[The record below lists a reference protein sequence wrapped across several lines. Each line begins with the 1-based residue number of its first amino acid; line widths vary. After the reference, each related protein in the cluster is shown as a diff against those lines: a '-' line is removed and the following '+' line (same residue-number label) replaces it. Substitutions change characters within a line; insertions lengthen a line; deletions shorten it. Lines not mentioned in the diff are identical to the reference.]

1 MAWTLLI
8 IPQGCIPYHD
18 IPSMPTPFAVS
29 MTALSRDLSRCN
41 LGHKT
46 ELFSQCHA
54 KVQNLLQFANTFTTF
69 NDKRKANK
77 KPPTNLTI
85 GRRHTFKN
93 KIIKF
98 NLQSSAKL
106 KKKRMWG
113 AFLLQKHA

>member
-46 ELFSQCHA
+46 ELFSQCRA
-54 KVQNLLQFANTFTTF
+54 KVQNLLQFANNFTTF
-69 NDKRKANK
+69 NDKRKANEK
-77 KPPTNLTI
+77 RFLTSHDARNPITNLLSTI
-85 GRRHTFKN
+85 R
-93 KIIKF
+93 
-98 NLQSSAKL
+98 LQ
-106 KKKRMWG
+106 R
-113 AFLLQKHA
+113 

>member
-54 KVQNLLQFANTFTTF
+54 KVQNLLQFANNFTTF
-69 NDKRKANK
+69 NDKINDEINKPDGYNYIYNVTTQVVCPSAN
-77 KPPTNLTI
+77 
-85 GRRHTFKN
+85 
-93 KIIKF
+93 
-98 NLQSSAKL
+98 L
-106 KKKRMWG
+106 KKG
-113 AFLLQKHA
+113 